1 MIITSTE
8 DKNTMILNIWN
19 GNVNVC
25 RNFAMKVCYYQH
37 ESTWKTLKVLLKK
50 LDTLLLHY
58 VIYPETNNF
67 SEYIARELLRTISNL
82 YDNEHIKNP
91 ENQQNSISTLLWM
104 LSSLRTLKMRY
115 ELGISCL
122 INTYIFIQLL
132 YELQIDD
139 KVIFLEEGGLEE
151 FIENRYR
158 IFDVY
163 SLQCKNSV
171 DKILFDDL
179 VCKFKISAN
188 NLLNKQY
195 NKNTILWIVKLQ
207 NYSEYKRY
215 TSIKDTFTSL
225 RWT

>member
-1 MIITSTE
+1 MIITPTE

-37 ESTWKTLKVLLKK
+37 ESTWKTLKVLMKK

-58 VIYPETNNF
+58 VIYPETNNLND
-67 SEYIARELLRTISNL
+67 IARELLRTIANL
-82 YDNEHIKNP
+82 YDNQHIK
-91 ENQQNSISTLLWM
+91 NQQNSISPLLWM
-104 LSSLRTLKMRY
+104 LSSLRSLKMRY

-132 YELQIDD
+132 YELQIDHA
-139 KVIFLEEGGLEE
+139 VIFLEEGELEE

-163 SLQCKNSV
+163 SIQCKNTV
-171 DKILFDDL
+171 DKRLFDDL

-195 NKNTILWIVKLQ
+195 NKNTIVWLVKLQ
-207 NYSEYKRY
+207 NYSESKRY